1 MVLVGGLCFHGAAF
15 WGQRSIYVAL
25 LYAVRCAH
33 QTVRTDGV
41 CVGSAPESAH
51 VPAGVYTPKLQ
62 VEVSCL
68 SAGNQAVSVTAGG
81 NSSSVAIT
89 IKARYPGTDGG
100 ALALVQQLATD
111 ACGIPRLCSP
121 TGLRQA
127 VLLRRWLG
135 PASIKQGSL
144 ELSVSGSRQG
154 NVTQVVAAALHKEQ
168 GLVAD
173 MPIFISFGGAAASS
187 AQNVS
192 WVCVASGSSGRSL
205 LTCSGSN
212 VLPRSQLVVT
222 ATAPNIDTPSQPLT
236 SSTTYFT

>member
-1 MVLVGGLCFHGAAF
+1 M
-15 WGQRSIYVAL
+15 
-25 LYAVRCAH
+25 
-33 QTVRTDGV
+33 
-41 CVGSAPESAH
+41 
-51 VPAGVYTPKLQ
+51 
-62 VEVSCL
+62 
-68 SAGNQAVSVTAGG
+68 SAGQAASVTAG
-81 NSSSVAIT
+81 NSSVAIT
-89 IKARYPGTDGG
+89 IKARYPGTNGG
-100 ALALVQQLATD
+100 ALALAQQLATD
-111 ACGIPRLCSP
+111 ACGIPRMCS
-121 TGLRQA
+121 TNLQQA
-127 VLLRRWLG
+127 ALLRRWLD

-173 MPIFISFGGAAASS
+173 MPIFISFGGAAAWS

-236 SSTTYFT
+236 STATYFT